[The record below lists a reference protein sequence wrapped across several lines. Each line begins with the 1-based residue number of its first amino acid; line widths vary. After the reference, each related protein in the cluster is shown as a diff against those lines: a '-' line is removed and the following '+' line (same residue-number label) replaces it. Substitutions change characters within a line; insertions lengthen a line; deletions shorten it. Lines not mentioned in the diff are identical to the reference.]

1 MIQPKLIEK
10 LSKVKIRQDL
20 FENLSA
26 YLMTG
31 IEPQGIVRAVVCN
44 NAYSLLNSCETA
56 EDFLEAQKIFVWLDE
71 NGTIEGLQ
79 AWGSH
84 AIMHRYLDNG
94 YFDPLHK

>member
-44 NAYSLLNSCETA
+44 DAYSLLNSC
-56 EDFLEAQKIFVWLDE
+56 
-71 NGTIEGLQ
+71 
-79 AWGSH
+79 
-84 AIMHRYLDNG
+84 
-94 YFDPLHK
+94 